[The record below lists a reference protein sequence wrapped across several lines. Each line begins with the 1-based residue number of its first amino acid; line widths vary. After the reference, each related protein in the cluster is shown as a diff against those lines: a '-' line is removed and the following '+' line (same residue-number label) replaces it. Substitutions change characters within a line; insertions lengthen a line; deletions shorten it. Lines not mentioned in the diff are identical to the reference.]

1 VSQTFAIQKAVP
13 TVTVTSTANPSVF
26 GQPLTFTATLT
37 NPVVTTGTIQWAVNG
52 ANVGSPVTITAT
64 GTGAGTATFTPNP
77 AIAIGSA
84 VVKATY
90 TPAASDTTHDT
101 ASGQLTQV
109 VGKANTT
116 TTVQVIGNQ
125 ITATVAPV
133 APGAGTPTG
142 TVAFTV
148 GGVPAGS
155 AAVGAGGVATVTG
168 TSVGNQGVSATYSGD
183 TNFATS
189 SGNRTAIAPT
199 VKAHVTS
206 AHAKHRGWYRSAVHV
221 SFTCTPNTAPLD
233 AAGCPGTRTLRHN
246 GVGRTVTVT
255 VTQTDGGTKVLTVGP
270 FNIDG
275 TAPSLSVTRH
285 HNSLVCHAHDS
296 LSHGATCHITRRSTV
311 KHGVVTVHW
320 KAVAHDRAGN
330 TRTKHGHF
338 KG

>member
-1 VSQTFAIQKAVP
+1 M
-13 TVTVTSTANPSVF
+13 TSNANPSPY
-26 GQPLTFTATLT
+26 GQEPTFTATVAYP
-37 NPVVTTGTIQWAVNG
+37 PVSGVSAPTTTGQVQWSVDG
-52 ANVGSPVTITAT
+52 TNVGSAVTLSAT
-64 GTGAGTATFTPNP
+64 GT
-77 AIAIGSA
+77 
-84 VVKATY
+84 ATY
-90 TPAASDTTHDT
+90 TPTTPLSVASHVVKASYLGDANNHAAVN
-101 ASGQLTQV
+101 QVTQV
-109 VGKANTT
+109 VNKANTT
-116 TTVQVIGNQ
+116 TTVQVSGNSLS
-125 ITATVAPV
+125 ATVAPV
-133 APGAGTPTG
+133 APSAGTPTG
-142 TVAFTV
+142 TVSCTV
-148 GGVPAGS
+148 GGTPVGS
-155 AAVGAGGVATVTG
+155 APLTAGVATFTAPG
-168 TSVGNQGVSATYSGD
+168 TVGNQGVSATYSGD

-199 VKAHVTS
+199 VKAHVKS

-275 TAPSLSVTRH
+275 TAPSLSVKRH